1 MTSTPPPDEN
11 GAHRQRLVESDGRVA
26 RLSIAS
32 CIAFAGLASA
42 AVEVGYAMRVETL
55 VARVFE
61 AAVPLAVAIGLVA
74 SAILLALSD
83 LPRRATLRL
92 AGWFAG
98 GVLGF
103 AGVAGWLFAHE
114 LIHGAHLHHWPYLL
128 VSTATVGGFV
138 GFTIGWYDA
147 RAWMDRV
154 ALEAEQRAVERER
167 TRMAFL
173 NRLLRH
179 HVLNGMNVIKGN
191 ADRLTGS
198 VDDDAE
204 PHLETVRSRS
214 DEVAGLVH
222 RVRSLT
228 DVISDGGTMA
238 EPRALEGAVQSAVAA
253 TVPDDVPVEC
263 DVPAASIRGD
273 DRLTTALESLL
284 SAAVRTGDGGPL
296 RVSADA
302 GDGTAVLRVRTGGSS
317 VGRDAAD
324 WETVDPTDGSTDVD
338 VAIAD
343 AVAPAYGGTL
353 SIEEGPDGV
362 AFVVE
367 LPLAE

>member
-1 MTSTPPPDEN
+1 M
-11 GAHRQRLVESDGRVA
+11 A
-26 RLSIAS
+26 
-32 CIAFAGLASA
+32 CAGLAAA
-42 AVEVGYAMRVETL
+42 AVEVAYAMRLETV

-61 AAVPLAVAIGLVA
+61 AAVPLAVAVGLVA
-74 SAILLALSD
+74 SALLLALSD
-83 LPRRATLRL
+83 LPRRATLRI
-92 AGWFAG
+92 AGWFVG

-103 AGVAGWLFAHE
+103 AGVAGWLFVHE
-114 LIHGAHLHHWPYLL
+114 LVHGAHLHHWQYLL

-147 RAWMDRV
+147 RAWMDRM
-154 ALEAEQRAVERER
+154 ALAAEQRAVERER

-191 ADRLTGS
+191 ADRLVGT
-198 VDDDAE
+198 VEDEAE

-214 DEVAGLVH
+214 DEVAGLVQ

-228 DVISDGGTMA
+228 DVISDGGTTA
-238 EPRALEGAVQSAVAA
+238 RRRNLEQAVESAVAA
-253 TVPDDVPVEC
+253 TVPGDVPVER
-263 DVPAASIRGD
+263 DVPAAAIRGD
-273 DRLTTALESLL
+273 DRLATALESLL

-296 RVSADA
+296 RVTAA
-302 GDGTAVLRVRTGGSS
+302 LEDGSAVLRVRTGGSS
-317 VGRDAAD
+317 VGRDAVA
-324 WETVDPTDGSTDVD
+324 WETVDARDGSTDVD

-343 AVAPAYGGTL
+343 AVATAYHGTL
-353 SIEEGPDGV
+353 RLEEGPDGV
-362 AFVVE
+362 EFVVE